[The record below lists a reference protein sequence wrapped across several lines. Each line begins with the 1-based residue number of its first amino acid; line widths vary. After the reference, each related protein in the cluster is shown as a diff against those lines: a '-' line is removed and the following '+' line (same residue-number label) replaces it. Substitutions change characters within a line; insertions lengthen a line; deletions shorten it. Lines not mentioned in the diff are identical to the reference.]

1 MKTNR
6 IIGLVASLLVAP
18 MLSGCNTSHVHDLK
32 VVQAAEPD
40 CIHEGHQK
48 YYECVV
54 EGCGKI
60 FLDNQANQETTL
72 EEITIAA
79 TGIHTGGEA
88 TCTSKAICDVCGEE
102 YGELGEHHYTHEVVD
117 NKYNSIFYYIAL
129 YNLNNI
135 EINKKCK
142 LRNDKKII
150 NGVKTNI
157 FYQFK
162 KLNFMY

>member
-32 VVQAAEPD
+32 VVQAVAPD
-40 CIHEGHQK
+40 CIHEGHEK
-48 YYECVV
+48 YYECMV

-88 TCTSKAICDVCGEE
+88 TCTSKAICEVCGQE

-117 NKYNSIFYYIAL
+117 NKYLAAAATCTEKAKYYYSCSCGDSL
-129 YNLNNI
+129 FSKSSTF
-135 EINKKCK
+135 E
-142 LRNDKKII
+142 
-150 NGVKTNI
+150 
-157 FYQFK
+157 
-162 KLNFMY
+162 